1 MRPFGKDAGFDA
13 TLPTLDAALALLE
26 EFRAIH
32 AHQSVR
38 VVSNFEDDALVSE
51 LVQPRLMVAH
61 LHADA
66 AVRRLVA
73 DIRSQ
78 LPPETTCRLDF
89 EPGDAALE
97 REDVVDHLAQGQA
110 SLARWVRQM
119 RLKAEKVPQDSAVRY
134 HVVVSRQ
141 MPGSERLQG
150 MLDARL
156 RRLHQQGLLPLK
168 PGTPVQEM
176 P

>member
-1 MRPFGKDAGFDA
+1 MLVVSRHKRVAEA
-13 TLPTLDAALALLE
+13 AELTAERIERREAQLASLRAEAELDAPDEAGNERVAALEAELGRLAE
-26 EFRAIH
+26 EH
-32 AHQSVR
+32 
-38 VVSNFEDDALVSE
+38 
-51 LVQPRLMVAH
+51 
-61 LHADA
+61 
-66 AVRRLVA
+66 
-73 DIRSQ
+73 
-78 LPPETTCRLDF
+78 
-89 EPGDAALE
+89 DAALE

>member
-1 MRPFGKDAGFDA
+1 LRGFGDARQTRQTLCSCCAGNNPKLYFRLADLRRLKVCVLRGF
-13 TLPTLDAALALLE
+13 PLE
-26 EFRAIH
+26 EDMVDARQVDD
-32 AHQSVR
+32 QST
-38 VVSNFEDDALVSE
+38 SLEQLFSK
-51 LVQPRLMVAH
+51 VQQGR
-61 LHADA
+61 
-66 AVRRLVA
+66 
-73 DIRSQ
+73 
-78 LPPETTCRLDF
+78 C
-89 EPGDAALE
+89 DAALE